1 MAAVSL
7 SINGEP
13 AVLLQPDTVY
23 RIGRN
28 EAYEFCVADESMELF
43 HAMAIVYRAGVLRV
57 NALMGKVFVN
67 GLENGNVDISRKD
80 AIDGKVKLRF
90 GNVAAEAQIMEPI
103 QHHDSSGFGESLK
116 DTSVDTT
123 SDSLVI
129 PETEVQSVNTS
140 ANTTVG
146 SFFVPETQAVVFDK
160 GVSKG
165 GKVSLGDDFMI
176 PETQD
181 LLSTPP
187 VVVHNENSNSIDED
201 ASEMG
206 TQIRICTQEF
216 NNFDEDAFD
225 DFDSSMIMGDSV
237 TALSLRQRIEN
248 KNKQDV
254 DKKDLELSA
263 LNWSATNPKC
273 TVLNSTN
280 AGELSPR
287 ELACITPDLSGQNPS
302 QNAGNCTPDLFD
314 LMNAGNVLSER
325 SATPTLCG
333 LKQLIVATIETPTAT
348 PIEVEDKENQ
358 DFIVTPSKEPA
369 SESPKNGNENN
380 ETNQDFIATQPFP
393 FHLKRKQERLQAT
406 ESLKDRPDGEFIN
419 QDFIETQPFPSKLKQ
434 NALKAADYPKD
445 RSYEEETNQDFI
457 ATQPFPLWKKK
468 NRNAAESTEEHR
480 DSEDNQDFIA
490 TEAFPSISKQ
500 ASKNT
505 PENKE
510 NIPVEKNDTEPKA
523 STSKDAKDL
532 NSRTYNEIM
541 EILDKMAAGFPQPPD
556 DPNEPEI
563 KFVKPSII
571 MDENYNAKVARLE
584 SIYPDGDS
592 KRLWGLPKLPEVL
605 NSRKAGSE
613 SPPRTTR
620 NACQRRLSDESPR
633 IEPRKRPA
641 AAENSPEPKN
651 KFSRLPLNSFIEEED
666 KKAAD
671 KESTPELVVTNTQL
685 DVASH
690 SKVKKTIGPQKE
702 EQASD
707 MESSPELV
715 VKVRPGRSKRSTST
729 QHDSASHSKVKK
741 TIGPKEEAQASDKES
756 TPELVVK
763 VRPGKLKRSTNT
775 QFDSA
780 SHSKKKKTIEPQKE
794 EPASDMESSPE
805 LVVKVRPGRPK
816 KSTSTQLDS
825 ASHSKVKKTI
835 GPKEEAQVSHKES
848 SPELMSKVRP
858 GRSKRSTS
866 TQLDSASHSK
876 VKKKIEPKKEEQ
888 ESDMESSPELV
899 VKVRPGRSKR
909 STSTQL
915 DSASNSKVKK
925 KIEPKKEEQTADKES
940 SYSKVKKTVE
950 PKQEEQDVPDASR
963 SRLRNAKTIDKI
975 QEKAA
980 KIGNTPEEG
989 VVEKIASKRVGRPRK
1004 IKTPTSTPQD
1014 TIKSKIKK
1022 ENPPEKENA
1031 NTSAVAKRRVGRPR
1045 KSQTPTEDKPEIKPK
1060 GRRSETSSTT
1070 DKMTTRNTSEE
1081 KAKGEPQSKAAETRE
1096 LVVMAKKKQLTKS
1109 TSVTEEDNGP
1119 TTSTAAAAAQ
1129 KETLGRRGRSIISTG
1144 TGTVAS
1150 SQENALKAINE
1161 HVRKAK
1167 GQGKIKIAFSMCNLA
1182 ELASVLKALK
1192 HSVEKTDDPLN
1203 CDVLI
1208 MDKGDRTYKFLVGIA
1223 ASKPILS
1230 SSWLQS
1236 MRASSRATVLTE
1248 HLFSD
1253 SNFEKLYKFDPLM
1266 AMQHPQLLSGLNFML
1281 CDGIQPNQKEM
1292 KAIIESAGGKVHKEP
1307 PAQELNLYVIT
1318 VAKDKKRYKRILQ
1331 NRAHVQYITTEGIM
1345 KTLVQHNLDLLNDP
1359 KVQI

>member
-1 MAAVSL
+1 MFDSGMAAVSL
-7 SINGEP
+7 SINGQP

-23 RIGRN
+23 RIGRK
-28 EAYEFCVADESMELF
+28 EAYEFCVADESMELL
-43 HAMAIVYRAGVLRV
+43 HALAIVYRAGVLRV
-57 NALMGKVFVN
+57 LALMGKVFVN

-187 VVVHNENSNSIDED
+187 VVVHNEKSNSIDED

-254 DKKDLELSA
+254 DEKDLELSA

-273 TVLNSTN
+273 TVLNSTK
-280 AGELSPR
+280 AGELSPRELACIAPDLSGQNPSQNARNCTPDLFDLMNAGNVLSAKTIDKIQEKAAKIGNTPEEGVVEKIASKRVGRPRKIKTPTSTPQDTIQSKIKKENPPEKENANTSAVAKRRVGRPRKSQKPTEDKPELKVRRSETSSTTDKITTRNTSEEKAKGEPQSKAAETREFR

-380 ETNQDFIATQPFP
+380 ETNQDFIAPQPFP

-406 ESLKDRPDGEFIN
+406 ESLKDRPDGELIN

-434 NALKAADYPKD
+434 NAWKAADYPKD

-523 STSKDAKDL
+523 STSKDAKNL

-541 EILDKMAAGFPQPPD
+541 EILDKMAAGLPQPPD
-556 DPNEPEI
+556 DPNEPQI
-563 KFVKPSII
+563 KFVEPSII

-584 SIYPDGDS
+584 SIYPDRDS

-605 NSRKAGSE
+605 NSRIAGSE

-651 KFSRLPLNSFIEEED
+651 KISRLPLNSFIEEDD

-671 KESTPELVVTNTQL
+671 KESTPELVVSNTQL
-685 DVASH
+685 DSASH
-690 SKVKKTIGPQKE
+690 SKVKKTTGPQKE

-729 QHDSASHSKVKK
+729 Q
-741 TIGPKEEAQASDKES
+741 
-756 TPELVVK
+756 
-763 VRPGKLKRSTNT
+763 
-775 QFDSA
+775 
-780 SHSKKKKTIEPQKE
+780 
-794 EPASDMESSPE
+794 
-805 LVVKVRPGRPK
+805 
-816 KSTSTQLDS
+816 LDS
-825 ASHSKVKKTI
+825 ASHF
-835 GPKEEAQVSHKES
+835 
-848 SPELMSKVRP
+848 
-858 GRSKRSTS
+858 
-866 TQLDSASHSK
+866 
-876 VKKKIEPKKEEQ
+876 
-888 ESDMESSPELV
+888 
-899 VKVRPGRSKR
+899 
-909 STSTQL
+909 
-915 DSASNSKVKK
+915 KVKK

-950 PKQEEQDVPDASR
+950 PKQEEQDVPDAPR

-1014 TIKSKIKK
+1014 TIQSKIKK

-1045 KSQTPTEDKPEIKPK
+1045 KSQKPTEDKPELKV
-1060 GRRSETSSTT
+1060 RRSETSSTT
-1070 DKMTTRNTSEE
+1070 DKITTRNTSEE

-1096 LVVMAKKKQLTKS
+1096 FRELACITPDLSGQNPSQNAGNCTPDLFDLMNAGNVLSAKTIDKIQEKAAKIGNTPEEGVVEKIASKRVGRPRKIKT
-1109 TSVTEEDNGP
+1109 P
-1119 TTSTAAAAAQ
+1119 TSTP
-1129 KETLGRRGRSIISTG
+1129 
-1144 TGTVAS
+1144 
-1150 SQENALKAINE
+1150 QENI
-1161 HVRKAK
+1161 
-1167 GQGKIKIAFSMCNLA
+1167 QSKIKKENPP
-1182 ELASVLKALK
+1182 
-1192 HSVEKTDDPLN
+1192 EKENANT
-1203 CDVLI
+1203 
-1208 MDKGDRTYKFLVGIA
+1208 
-1223 ASKPILS
+1223 
-1230 SSWLQS
+1230 
-1236 MRASSRATVLTE
+1236 
-1248 HLFSD
+1248 
-1253 SNFEKLYKFDPLM
+1253 
-1266 AMQHPQLLSGLNFML
+1266 
-1281 CDGIQPNQKEM
+1281 
-1292 KAIIESAGGKVHKEP
+1292 SA
-1307 PAQELNLYVIT
+1307 
-1318 VAKDKKRYKRILQ
+1318 VAKRRVGRPRKSQKPTNNNNK
-1331 NRAHVQYITTEGIM
+1331 
-1345 KTLVQHNLDLLNDP
+1345 
-1359 KVQI
+1359 

>member
-43 HAMAIVYRAGVLRV
+43 HALAIVYRAGVLRV
-57 NALMGKVFVN
+57 TALMGKVFVN

-90 GNVAAEAQIMEPI
+90 GNVAAEAQMMEPI

-254 DKKDLELSA
+254 DEKDLELSA

-273 TVLNSTN
+273 TVLNSTK

-406 ESLKDRPDGEFIN
+406 ESLKDRPDGELIN

-500 ASKNT
+500 ASKNA

-523 STSKDAKDL
+523 STSKGAKDL

-556 DPNEPEI
+556 DPNEPQI
-563 KFVKPSII
+563 KF
-571 MDENYNAKVARLE
+571 ARLE
-584 SIYPDGDS
+584 SIYPG
-592 KRLWGLPKLPEVL
+592 RGQQAALGLPKLPEVL
-605 NSRKAGSE
+605 NSRIAGSE
-613 SPPRTTR
+613 SPPRTT
-620 NACQRRLSDESPR
+620 
-633 IEPRKRPA
+633 
-641 AAENSPEPKN
+641 KN
-651 KFSRLPLNSFIEEED
+651 KISRLPLNSFIEEED

-671 KESTPELVVTNTQL
+671 KESAPELVVTNTQL

-835 GPKEEAQVSHKES
+835 GPKEEAQASHKES

-888 ESDMESSPELV
+888 ASDMESSPELV
-899 VKVRPGRSKR
+899 VKVRPGRSKG

-925 KIEPKKEEQTADKES
+925 KIEPKKEKQTADKES

-1014 TIKSKIKK
+1014 TIQSKIKK

-1060 GRRSETSSTT
+1060 GKRSETSSTT
-1070 DKMTTRNTSEE
+1070 DKIITRNTSEE

-1096 LVVMAKKKQLTKS
+1096 SVVMVKKKQLTKS

-1129 KETLGRRGRSIISTG
+1129 KETLGLRGRSIISTG

-1236 MRASSRATVLTE
+1236 MRASSRATVQTE

-1281 CDGIQPNQKEM
+1281 CEGIQPNQKEM

>member
-1 MAAVSL
+1 MFDSGMAAVSL
-7 SINGEP
+7 SINGQP

-23 RIGRN
+23 RIGRK
-28 EAYEFCVADESMELF
+28 EAYEFCVADESMELL
-43 HAMAIVYRAGVLRV
+43 HALAIVYRAGVLRV
-57 NALMGKVFVN
+57 FALMGKVFVN

-187 VVVHNENSNSIDED
+187 VVVHNEKSNSIDED

-254 DKKDLELSA
+254 DEKDLELSA

-273 TVLNSTN
+273 TVLNITK

-406 ESLKDRPDGEFIN
+406 ESLKDRPDGELIN

-434 NALKAADYPKD
+434 NAWKAADYPKD

-523 STSKDAKDL
+523 STSKDAKNL

-541 EILDKMAAGFPQPPD
+541 EILDKMAAGLPQPPD
-556 DPNEPEI
+556 DPNEPQI
-563 KFVKPSII
+563 KFVEPSII

-584 SIYPDGDS
+584 SIYPDRDS

-605 NSRKAGSE
+605 NSRIAGSE

-651 KFSRLPLNSFIEEED
+651 KISRLPLNSFIEEDD

-671 KESTPELVVTNTQL
+671 KESTPELVVSNTQL
-685 DVASH
+685 DSASH
-690 SKVKKTIGPQKE
+690 SKVKKTTGPQKE

-729 QHDSASHSKVKK
+729 Q
-741 TIGPKEEAQASDKES
+741 
-756 TPELVVK
+756 
-763 VRPGKLKRSTNT
+763 
-775 QFDSA
+775 
-780 SHSKKKKTIEPQKE
+780 
-794 EPASDMESSPE
+794 
-805 LVVKVRPGRPK
+805 
-816 KSTSTQLDS
+816 
-825 ASHSKVKKTI
+825 
-835 GPKEEAQVSHKES
+835 
-848 SPELMSKVRP
+848 
-858 GRSKRSTS
+858 
-866 TQLDSASHSK
+866 LDSASHSK
-876 VKKKIEPKKEEQ
+876 VKKKIEPK
-888 ESDMESSPELV
+888 
-899 VKVRPGRSKR
+899 
-909 STSTQL
+909 
-915 DSASNSKVKK
+915 
-925 KIEPKKEEQTADKES
+925 IEEQTADKES

-950 PKQEEQDVPDASR
+950 PKQEKQDVPDAPR

-1014 TIKSKIKK
+1014 TIQSKIKK
-1022 ENPPEKENA
+1022 ENPPEKENANTSSVAKRRVGRPRKSQKPTEDKPELKVRRSETSSTTDKITTRNTSEEKAKGEPQSKAAETREFRELACITPDLSGQNPSQNAGNCTPDLFDLMNAGNVLSAKTIDKIQEKAAKIGNTPEEGVVEKIASKRVGRPRKIKTPTSTPQDTIQSKIKKENAPEKENA

-1045 KSQTPTEDKPEIKPK
+1045 KSQKPTNNNNK
-1060 GRRSETSSTT
+1060 
-1070 DKMTTRNTSEE
+1070 
-1081 KAKGEPQSKAAETRE
+1081 
-1096 LVVMAKKKQLTKS
+1096 
-1109 TSVTEEDNGP
+1109 
-1119 TTSTAAAAAQ
+1119 
-1129 KETLGRRGRSIISTG
+1129 
-1144 TGTVAS
+1144 
-1150 SQENALKAINE
+1150 
-1161 HVRKAK
+1161 
-1167 GQGKIKIAFSMCNLA
+1167 
-1182 ELASVLKALK
+1182 
-1192 HSVEKTDDPLN
+1192 
-1203 CDVLI
+1203 
-1208 MDKGDRTYKFLVGIA
+1208 
-1223 ASKPILS
+1223 
-1230 SSWLQS
+1230 
-1236 MRASSRATVLTE
+1236 
-1248 HLFSD
+1248 
-1253 SNFEKLYKFDPLM
+1253 
-1266 AMQHPQLLSGLNFML
+1266 
-1281 CDGIQPNQKEM
+1281 
-1292 KAIIESAGGKVHKEP
+1292 
-1307 PAQELNLYVIT
+1307 
-1318 VAKDKKRYKRILQ
+1318 
-1331 NRAHVQYITTEGIM
+1331 
-1345 KTLVQHNLDLLNDP
+1345 
-1359 KVQI
+1359 